1 VLVDGSGEVV
11 TLWKLARVT
20 RQAAQLS
27 SATRN
32 PTRYARN
39 RVISK
44 GLGLAGFWKA
54 FGRIWR

>member
-1 VLVDGSGEVV
+1 V

-32 PTRYARN
+32 PARFARN
-39 RVISK
+39 RAISK
-44 GLGLAGFWKA
+44 GLGALGFWRA
-54 FGRIWR
+54 FGKVWR

>member
-1 VLVDGSGEVV
+1 M

-32 PTRYARN
+32 PARFARN
-39 RVISK
+39 RAISK
-44 GLGLAGFWKA
+44 ALGAVGFWRA
-54 FGRIWR
+54 FGKVWR

>member
-1 VLVDGSGEVV
+1 V

-32 PTRYARN
+32 PARFARN
-39 RVISK
+39 RAISK
-44 GLGLAGFWKA
+44 GLGLFGFWRA
-54 FGRIWR
+54 FGKMWR

>member
-1 VLVDGSGEVV
+1 M

-32 PTRYARN
+32 PGRA
-39 RVISK
+39 V
-44 GLGLAGFWKA
+44 GFWRA
-54 FGRIWR
+54 FGKVWR

>member
-1 VLVDGSGEVV
+1 M

-32 PTRYARN
+32 PARYARN
-39 RVISK
+39 RAVSK
-44 GLGLAGFWKA
+44 GLGLLGFWRMMAKV
-54 FGRIWR
+54 WR